1 YFSFLHYGQFVTR
14 LATEKE
20 DAVAGIISGQN
31 VWVHS
36 MAATPVPLLQGLA
49 QRAPELSDVNLLQ
62 LHLEE
67 VPFLAA
73 PALKGHIRNRC
84 FFAGPDT
91 RALINRG
98 DADYVPICLS
108 EIPKVFRR
116 EQTRIDAALIQ
127 VSPPDKHGFCSLG
140 VSVEATRAAVEHAEH
155 IVAQINPEM
164 PSTRG
169 DSFIA
174 FKDIDVAYELKRPIF
189 ARDPA
194 VPSDVHTAIAK
205 NVASLVRDGDCLQT
219 GIGGIPD
226 AVLQQ
231 LGGHKDLGVHTEM
244 FSDGLIN
251 LVESGVVNNSRKRV
265 HPGKI
270 VTGFVIGSRALYDF
284 VDENPEVVLLDIEY
298 VNSINTISR
307 NDNVISI
314 NSALQVDLTGQ
325 VCADSIGSTIYS
337 GVGGQLDF
345 VMGSCLSKQG
355 RSIIALPSTASGGKL
370 SRIVTQLN
378 VGAGV
383 VTSRANVHYVVT
395 EYGVAAM
402 RGRSTRERVA
412 ALVEVAHP
420 DYRESLLREARE
432 RLHVQV

>member
-1 YFSFLHYGQFVTR
+1 MPRIASSAV
-14 LATEKE
+14 
-20 DAVAGIISGQN
+20 DAVSGIRSGQN
-31 VWVHS
+31 LWVHS

-49 QRAPELSDVNLLQ
+49 ERAGELRDVNLSQ

-67 VPFLAA
+67 VPFLAD
-73 PALKGHIRNRC
+73 PALAGHLRNRC

-108 EIPKVFRR
+108 EIPKLFRR
-116 EQTRIDAALIQ
+116 EQHRIDAALIQ

-140 VSVEATRAAVEHAEH
+140 VSVEATRAAVEHAGH
-155 IVAQINPEM
+155 IVAQINPQM
-164 PSTRG
+164 PVTRG
-169 DSFIA
+169 DSFVA
-174 FKDIDVAYELKRPIF
+174 FKDIDVVLEHERPLF
-189 ARDPA
+189 ARDPGA
-194 VPSDVHTAIAK
+194 PGEVHTAIARH
-205 NVASLVRDGDCLQT
+205 VATLVRDGDCLQT

-231 LGGHKDLGVHTEM
+231 LGGHRDLGVHTEM
-244 FSDGLIN
+244 FSDGLIE
-251 LVESGVVNNSRKRV
+251 LVERGVVTNSRKRV

-270 VTGFVIGSRALYDF
+270 VTGFVIGSRRLYDF
-284 VDENPEVVLLDIEY
+284 VDENPEVVVLDIEY

-345 VMGSCLSKQG
+345 VLGSCLSSHG
-355 RSIIALPSTASGGKL
+355 RSIIALPSTAAGGSV
-370 SRIVTQLN
+370 SRIVTQLS

-402 RGRSTRERVA
+402 RGRSTRERVK

-420 DYRESLLREARE
+420 DHREGLLREARE